1 MGQLLHYRR
10 EIRAALDGMR
20 GLSFEE
26 RGALDA
32 VLDLIYLNEGAVAD
46 DEDYIVKCLGCDVRP
61 WRRLRDRLIELGLIY
76 AADGTLRN
84 ARADRECADALARRT
99 IAQAGGVAS
108 GKSRALGLRS
118 LNDLAGTEP
127 RLIDVA
133 RDQARAEIESHLA
146 RIRSYDF
153 QHVVAALLQ
162 GMGYAKT
169 IVSPPGADGGTDIL
183 AFKDTLGR
191 EVPHLRVQV
200 KHRKDPSGRA
210 EIAAL
215 RGILRPEREIGLF
228 VATGGFTKEARR
240 EAEGASHIRLIDLD
254 DLLALWIAHAA
265 AIPERA
271 RARLR
276 LTPVWFLDRDRA
288 VPLDGPLGLVRVL
301 TAEVA
306 PLSASCPA
314 LSHGCPVH
322 VDPQFRANWRES
334 WGGGA

>member
-1 MGQLLHYRR
+1 MGQLQHYRR
-10 EIRAALDGMR
+10 EIRAALDVMR

-76 AADGTLRN
+76 AVDGTLRN
-84 ARADRECADALARRT
+84 ARADRECADALARRA

-118 LNDLAGTEP
+118 LNDLAGTDDAP

-133 RDQARAEIESHLA
+133 RDEARAEIEAHLA
-146 RIRSYDF
+146 RIRPHDF

-162 GMGYAKT
+162 AMGYAKT
-169 IVSPPGADGGTDIL
+169 IVSPPGPDGGTDIL

-191 EVPHLRVQV
+191 EIPHLRVQV
-200 KHRKDPSGRA
+200 KHRRDASGRE

-215 RGILRPEREIGLF
+215 RGILRPAREIGLF
-228 VATGGFTKEARR
+228 VATGGFTKEAHR

-254 DLLALWIAHAA
+254 DFLSLWIAHAA
-265 AIPERA
+265 DLPERA
-271 RARLR
+271 REWLKLA
-276 LTPVWFLDRDRA
+276 PVHFLDGGSGLRRSAPNSETEMAVIPAERSESRD
-288 VPLDGPLGLVRVL
+288 PYS
-301 TAEVA
+301 
-306 PLSASCPA
+306 LSS
-314 LSHGCPVH
+314 
-322 VDPQFRANWRES
+322 
-334 WGGGA
+334 